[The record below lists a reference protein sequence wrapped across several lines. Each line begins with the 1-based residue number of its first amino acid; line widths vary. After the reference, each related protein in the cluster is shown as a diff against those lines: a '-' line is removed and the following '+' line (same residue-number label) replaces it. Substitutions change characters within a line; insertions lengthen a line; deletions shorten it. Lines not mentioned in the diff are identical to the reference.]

1 MDRPVLLF
9 DGECGFC
16 TRSLGWLRWLD
27 RHGRIE
33 TLPYQQPGAPESI
46 GASFDECSGSV
57 QWRGP
62 DGTRLAGAAAVN
74 AALGSALGT
83 TLPRR
88 LYRLSSGPQ
97 ERLYDL
103 VARNRRR
110 LPGMQPW
117 CSSHPGRCGS
127 SV

>member
-1 MDRPVLLF
+1 MLLF

-16 TRSLGWLRWLD
+16 TRSRGWLESLD

-46 GASFDECSGSV
+46 GASLDECSHSV

-62 DGTRLAGAAAVN
+62 DGVRLAGAAAVN

-83 TLPRR
+83 TLPSR
-88 LYRLSSGPQ
+88 LYRISSRPQ

-103 VARNRRR
+103 VARHRRR
-110 LPGMQPW
+110 LPGMAPW
-117 CSSHPGRCGS
+117 CSTHPGRCGS
-127 SV
+127 SVE

>member
-16 TRSLGWLRWLD
+16 TRSLGWLRRLD

-33 TLPYQQPGAPESI
+33 TLPYQLPGAPESI
-46 GASFDECSGSV
+46 GAGFDECSRSV

-83 TLPRR
+83 ALPLR
-88 LYRLSSGPQ
+88 LYRLCSGPQ
-97 ERLYDL
+97 ERLYDV
-103 VARNRRR
+103 VASNRRR
-110 LPGMQPW
+110 LPGMRPW
-117 CSSHPGRCGS
+117 CSSHPGQCR
-127 SV
+127 